1 MKIKNDYVIIPGS
14 ILRDEN
20 LSMMQR
26 MLYAKLLG
34 LDNDKGCYASNQYL
48 AECFGYKRHTIS
60 KAISK
65 LESLGYISVEIKY
78 KKNSKE
84 VESRGIRCISHTY
97 GTNIPQGMV
106 QTCKDNIK
114 KEYKVEKET
123 FDLFWIHYP
132 KKVGKAKAWA
142 TWKANYKDIDSNR
155 EQIMNHIKKAYTDTE
170 KQFIPNPATY
180 INQERWWDEI
190 IEQQVVVDISLY
202 KRDTTDFPMGY
213 CQSCGDHSSYR
224 EAEIRSGGSRCCD
237 AKILPTKEIKN
248 GNGSYREQRV

>member
-1 MKIKNDYVIIPGS
+1 MQIKNDYVIIPGS

-34 LDNDKGCYASNQYL
+34 LDNDKGCYASNGYL
-48 AECFGYKRHTIS
+48 ADCLGVSKNHIS
-60 KAISK
+60 KSISA
-65 LESLGYISVEIKY
+65 LERMGYISVEIRY

-84 VESRGIRCISHTY
+84 IESRGICCISHTY
-97 GTNIPQGMV
+97 NPKGLGGIIQQP
-106 QTCKDNIK
+106 KDNIK

-142 TWKANYKDIDSNR
+142 SWKANYKDIDSSR
-155 EQIMNHIKKAYTDTE
+155 EQIMNHIKKAYTNTE

-190 IEQQVVVDISLY
+190 IEHKEEIDISLY
-202 KRDTTDFPMGY
+202 KRDATDFPMGY
-213 CQSCGDHSSYR
+213 CQACGDHESYTV
-224 EAEIRSGGSRCCD
+224 ADIKSGGSRCCD

-248 GNGSYREQRV
+248 GSYRKQAV

>member
-1 MKIKNDYVIIPGS
+1 MQIKNDYVIIPGS

-26 MLYAKLLG
+26 MLYAKLLC
-34 LDNDKGCYASNQYL
+34 LDNDKGCYASNGYL
-48 AECFGYKRHTIS
+48 ADCFGVKKNTIS
-60 KAISK
+60 INISA
-65 LESLGYISVEIKY
+65 LERKGYISVDIKH
-78 KKNSKE
+78 KPSGQ
-84 VESRGIRCISHTY
+84 VESRGISCISNTPL
-97 GTNIPQGMV
+97 IDIKQGIS
-106 QTCKDNIK
+106 QASKSNIK

-142 TWKANYKDIDSNR
+142 SWKANYKDIDSSR
-155 EQIMNHIKKAYTDTE
+155 EQIMNHIKKAYTNTE

-202 KRDTTDFPMGY
+202 KRDATDFPMGY
-213 CQSCGDHSSYR
+213 CQECGQSDSYR
-224 EAEIRSGGSRCCD
+224 EADIRLGGSRCCD

-248 GNGSYREQRV
+248 GSYRKQAV

>member
-1 MKIKNDYVIIPGS
+1 MQIKNDYVIIPGS

-48 AECFGYKRHTIS
+48 ADCLGVSKHTVS
-60 KAISK
+60 RAISD
-65 LESLGYISVEIKY
+65 LEKKGYISTEIVY

-84 VESRGIRCISHTY
+84 VDYRGISCISHTPLINMRE
-97 GTNIPQGMV
+97 GTPQMV
-106 QTCKDNIK
+106 KDNIK

-132 KKVGKAKAWA
+132 KKVGKAKAWVS
-142 TWKANYKDIDSNR
+142 WKANYKDIDSNR
-155 EQIMNHIKKAYTDTE
+155 EQIMNHIKKAYTNTE

-190 IEQQVVVDISLY
+190 IEHKEEIDISLY

-213 CQSCGDHSSYR
+213 CQACGDHSSYTV
-224 EAEIRSGGSRCCD
+224 ADVRSGGSRCCD

-248 GNGSYREQRV
+248 GSYRKQAV